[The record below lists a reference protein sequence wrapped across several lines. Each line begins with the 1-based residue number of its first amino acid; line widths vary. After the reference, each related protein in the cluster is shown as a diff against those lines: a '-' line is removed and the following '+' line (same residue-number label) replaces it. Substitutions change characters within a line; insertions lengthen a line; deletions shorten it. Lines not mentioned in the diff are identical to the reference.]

1 MGALWGPLWKQ
12 DTALHIAGSSIF
24 SLKMGKVMSRMSVFN
39 SPFLLGFDQLEQ
51 VLDNVSK
58 NAGEGY
64 PPYNIEQIGEATIR
78 ISLAVA
84 GFFREDLQ
92 ISLEGSQLIIRGKQ
106 QDDSD
111 QKTYLHRGIAA
122 RQFVRKFVLAEGM
135 EVKDAHMENGLLHVD
150 LERPEPQDITREIK
164 IR

>member
-1 MGALWGPLWKQ
+1 MARL
-12 DTALHIAGSSIF
+12 SI
-24 SLKMGKVMSRMSVFN
+24 FN

-51 VLDNVSK
+51 VFDNVSK

-64 PPYNIEQIGEATIR
+64 PPYNIEQIDGATIR

-84 GFFREDLQ
+84 GFFKKDLS
-92 ISLEGSQLIIRGKQ
+92 ITVEGSQLIVHGKQ
-106 QDDSD
+106 HDDSE
-111 QKTYLHRGIAA
+111 QKAFLHRGIAA

-135 EVKDAHMENGLLHVD
+135 LVSDAHMENGLLHIDV
-150 LERPEPQDITREIK
+150 ERPEPQDITRTIT

>member
-1 MGALWGPLWKQ
+1 
-12 DTALHIAGSSIF
+12 
-24 SLKMGKVMSRMSVFN
+24 MSRMSVFN

-64 PPYNIEQIGEATIR
+64 PPYNIEQIGDHTIR

-84 GFFREDLQ
+84 GFFREDLH
-92 ISLEGSQLIIRGKQ
+92 ISLEGNQLIIRGKQ
-106 QDDSD
+106 QDDSAE
-111 QKTYLHRGIAA
+111 KTYLHRGIAA
-122 RQFVRKFVLAEGM
+122 RQFVRKFVLADGM
-135 EVKDAHMENGLLHVD
+135 EVDDAHMEHGLLHVD
-150 LERPEPQDITREIK
+150 LVRPEPQEITREIN

>member
-1 MGALWGPLWKQ
+1 
-12 DTALHIAGSSIF
+12 
-24 SLKMGKVMSRMSVFN
+24 MSRMSVFN

-51 VLDNVSK
+51 VFDHVSK

-64 PPYNIEQIGEATIR
+64 PPYNIEQISDATIR

-84 GFFREDLQ
+84 GFFRQDLT
-92 ISLEGSQLIIRGKQ
+92 ISLEGNQLIIRGKQ

-122 RQFVRKFVLAEGM
+122 RQFVRKFVLVDGM
-135 EVKDAHMENGLLHVD
+135 EVHDAHMENGLLHVD
-150 LERPEPQDITREIK
+150 LERPEPQDITREIT